1 MLDTLPRARPCREG
15 ESALTN
21 NDNPAGAEGQPG
33 FWDRHVMPR
42 LITFCCGQPAIAKAR
57 SRIVPRAQGR
67 VLELGCGGGIN
78 LDHYDRSRITALA
91 GVDPSKQ
98 LLDTARSKASAR
110 GFDADFR
117 AGFAEQLPFADASFD
132 TVLTTFTLCSVRDP
146 DAVLGEMRRVL
157 APGGTI
163 LFLEHGAA
171 PDSAPARWQR
181 RIEPLWKRIAG
192 GCHLTRPVSTAFAR
206 QGFRLSD
213 CDSRYM
219 PGTPRFLGWIEMGE
233 ARA

>member
-1 MLDTLPRARPCREG
+1 
-15 ESALTN
+15 
-21 NDNPAGAEGQPG
+21 
-33 FWDRHVMPR
+33 MPR

-91 GVDPSKQ
+91 GVDPSPQ
-98 LLDTARSKASAR
+98 LLDTARGKAQAH

-117 AGFAEQLPFADASFD
+117 AGYAESLPFADAAFE

-146 DAVLGEMRRVL
+146 QAVLREMRRVL

-171 PDSAPARWQR
+171 PDAAPARWQQR
-181 RIEPLWKRIAG
+181 VEPVWKRIAG
-192 GCHLTRPVSTAFAR
+192 GCHLTRPVAQAFAD
-206 QGFRLSD
+206 QGFLVDRT
-213 CDSRYM
+213 DSRYL
-219 PGTPRFLGWIEMGE
+219 PKTPRFLGWIEMGE